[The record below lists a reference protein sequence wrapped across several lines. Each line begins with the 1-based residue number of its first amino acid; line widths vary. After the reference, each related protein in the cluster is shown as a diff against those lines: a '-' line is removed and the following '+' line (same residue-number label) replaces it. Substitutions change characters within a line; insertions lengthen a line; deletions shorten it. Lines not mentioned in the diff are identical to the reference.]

1 MSGLFN
7 RQGDGLSQT
16 IVNLG
21 LEKVVRN
28 SYEDRKK
35 EVIGDK
41 TVLVYADDIIN
52 SFRKYMIGGYTLTLY
67 IEASKNMGLC
77 INKEKTKLMIS
88 SRRNTDHSDLK
99 VGNEY

>member
-1 MSGLFN
+1 M
-7 RQGDGLSQT
+7 R
-16 IVNLG
+16 
-21 LEKVVRN
+21 
-28 SYEDRKK
+28 
-35 EVIGDK
+35 
-41 TVLVYADDIIN
+41 
-52 SFRKYMIGGYTLTLY
+52 GGYTLTLY